1 MKRVLFLLTFICLGI
16 GTIAAQSAKVT
27 GRVTDTNGE
36 AVIGASVYV
45 IGTNLG
51 ANTDV
56 EGNFTIENVPSS
68 ATTLRVSYIGMTTQE
83 VHILKGKP
91 MKIVLVED
99 GVSLD
104 EVMVVAF
111 GTAKKSAFT
120 GSAKVVDSEVLE
132 NTQVTNVTNALSG
145 KVAGVQLTSSNGA
158 PGSQATINIRGI
170 SSINAGNSPLI
181 IVDGAPYS
189 GDLNNLNPNDVES
202 MTVLKDAASNALYGA
217 RGANGV
223 IIITT
228 KNATK
233 KGDATVTF
241 DAKWGANTNALRM
254 YDVISSPAA
263 YYETHYTAL
272 YNSYINEG
280 MNANNA
286 WIKANENLCG
296 PQGNGGLGYNVY
308 NVPADEYMIGSN
320 GKLNPNATLG
330 RIVSYKG
337 EDYYVAPEDWEEI
350 GTRTGIRQEYNASV
364 SAAND
369 RSSFYASLGY
379 LQNEGITYGSDMERL
394 TARLKAD
401 YQAKKWLKVGGNLS
415 YTNFVFN
422 SLANNGSSTSTG
434 NVWAFTSQMAPI
446 YPVYIRT
453 ADGKIKV
460 DGNGLNMMDYGNGT
474 NAGLVRPF
482 ISDANPIMDNML
494 NTKEAEGNAFTA
506 HGFANITF
514 VPGLTLTVNA
524 TANLDETRTTYVYN
538 PYYGQFDSTGG
549 TVSKAH
555 SRSFNWNTQQMLN
568 YSFSIAEKNNIDITL
583 GHEYYRSEAKYLSA
597 SKSKMF
603 SQDNKELGGA
613 VLDGQSA
620 YSYASAYNNEG
631 YIARLQ
637 YNFGERIFAQGSFR
651 RDASSR
657 FHPDYR
663 WGNFWSVGGAW
674 IMSKEN
680 WFNASWVN
688 ELKFKASIGEMGNDN
703 IGSYRYT
710 DLYNI
715 VNSAG
720 NIGTSFDAK
729 GTKDITWEKNTNF
742 NVGAEFGFFKRV
754 TGSIEYYRRM
764 TSDMLFSFSVA
775 PSLGYS
781 SYYDNVGDMTNSGV
795 ELEMNVNIF
804 NKKNLNWDVYFN
816 IATINNNIDMIHPDK
831 QTSSLYTFEGKEYK
845 GYNYGS
851 LFISEDLSMYTWR
864 LRKYAGVDQ
873 NTGKALYYIRQEQPK
888 LNADGT
894 PAVDEKGNA
903 LTEIVNATTDD
914 WSQADYYILDGKS
927 TIADFMGGFGTSFSA
942 YGFDLSVNCSFQI
955 GGKQYDNTYASFMA
969 SPTSS
974 GIGSNYH
981 VDLAN
986 SWTPENKT
994 NIPRFCYGD
1003 LYTAASS
1010 DRFLTDASFL
1020 NIDNINVGYTLPS
1033 LLTKKFGVNSMRFY
1047 VSADNVFY
1055 FSKRQG
1061 FDPRQSLEGG
1071 SSAANYSPM
1080 RTISGGVT
1088 IKF

>member
-1 MKRVLFLLTFICLGI
+1 MKRVLFLLAFICMGI

-27 GRVTDTNGE
+27 GKVTDSNGE
-36 AVIGASVYV
+36 AVFGASVFV
-45 IGTNLG
+45 VGTNRG

-68 ATTLRVSYIGMTTQE
+68 ATTLRVSYVGMTTQE
-83 VHILKGKP
+83 VHILRGKP

-104 EVMVVAF
+104 ELMVVAF

-120 GSAKVVDSEVLE
+120 GSAKVVDAEVLE
-132 NTQVTNVTNALSG
+132 NTQVTSVTNALAG

-158 PGSQATINIRGI
+158 PGAQASIKIRGI
-170 SSINAGNSPLI
+170 SSINAENDPLI

-228 KNATK
+228 KTASK

-241 DAKWGANTNALRM
+241 DAKWGANTNALRK
-254 YDVISSPAA
+254 YEIITNPAQ
-263 YYETHYTAL
+263 YYETHYNAL
-272 YNSYINEG
+272 YNRYINDG
-280 MNANNA
+280 LSANAA

-296 PQGNGGLGYNVY
+296 KQGNGGLGYNVY
-308 NVPADEYMIGSN
+308 TVPEGEYMIGMN

-330 RIVSYKG
+330 RVEG
-337 EDYYVAPEDWEEI
+337 DYYLTPDDWEDV

-364 SAAND
+364 SAANEK
-369 RSSFYASLGY
+369 SSFYASIGY

-415 YTNFVFN
+415 YTNFEFN
-422 SLANNGSSTSTG
+422 SLSNNGSSTSTG

-446 YPVYIRT
+446 YPAYVRT
-453 ADGKIKV
+453 ADGSIKY
-460 DGNGLNMMDYGNGT
+460 DANGFAMMDYGNGM
-474 NAGLVRPF
+474 NAGHTRPF
-482 ISDANPIMDNML
+482 ISDANPIMDNKL
-494 NTKEAEGNAFTA
+494 NTRQNEGNALTA
-506 HGFANITF
+506 HGFANFTIIN
-514 VPGLTLTVNA
+514 GLTLAINA
-524 TANLDETRTTYVYN
+524 TANLDETRGTTVLN

-549 TVSKAH
+549 TVSK
-555 SRSFNWNTQQMLN
+555 SNTRSFNWNTQQMLN
-568 YSFSIAEKNNIDITL
+568 YSFTLGKNNNFDITL

-631 YIARLQ
+631 YIGRLQ
-637 YNFGERIFAQGSFR
+637 YNYGERIFGSVSFR

-663 WGNFWSVGGAW
+663 WGNFWSVGAAW
-674 IMSKEN
+674 LINKES
-680 WFNASWVN
+680 WFKAKWVD
-688 ELKFKASIGEMGNDN
+688 ELKIKASIGEMGNDR

-710 DLYNI
+710 DLFNI

-720 NIGTSFDAK
+720 NVGTSFNSK

-742 NVGAEFGFFKRV
+742 NIGAEFALFKRV
-754 TGSIEYYRRM
+754 TGSIEYYNRK
-764 TSDMLFSFSVA
+764 TTDMLFRFSVA

-781 SYYDNVGDMTNSGV
+781 SFYDNVGDMTNSGV

-816 IATINNNIDMIHPDK
+816 ISTVNNNIDMIHPDK
-831 QTSSLYTFEGKEYK
+831 QTSSLFTFDGKEFK

-851 LFISEDLSMYTWR
+851 FFISEDLSMYTWR
-864 LRKYAGVDQ
+864 LKKYAGVDE
-873 NTGKALYYIRQEQPK
+873 NTGQALYYKRTEQPK

-894 PAVDEKGNA
+894 PVLDEKQNPV
-903 LTEIVNATTDD
+903 TEVVNTTTDD
-914 WSQADYYILDGKS
+914 WSQADYYILDGET
-927 TIADFMGGFGTSFSA
+927 TIADFMGGFGTSFAA
-942 YGFDLSVNCSFQI
+942 YGFDFSINCSFQI
-955 GGKQYDNTYASFMA
+955 GGKQLDETYAQFMS
-969 SPTSS
+969 SPTTQL
-974 GIGSNYH
+974 GYNYH
-981 VDLAN
+981 ADLLN

-1003 LYTAASS
+1003 QYTAATS

-1020 NIDNINVGYTLPS
+1020 NIDNINVGYTLPKQF
-1033 LLTKKFGVNSMRFY
+1033 TKKFGVNSLRLY

-1055 FSKRQG
+1055 WSKRQG
-1061 FDPRQSLEGG
+1061 FDPRQSLD
-1071 SSAANYSPM
+1071 SSTNATNYSPM
-1080 RTISGGVT
+1080 RTVSGGVT